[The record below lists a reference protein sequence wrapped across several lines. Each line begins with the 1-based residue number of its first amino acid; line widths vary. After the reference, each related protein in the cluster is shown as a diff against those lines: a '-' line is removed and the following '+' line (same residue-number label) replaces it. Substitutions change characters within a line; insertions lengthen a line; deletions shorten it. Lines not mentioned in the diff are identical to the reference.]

1 MKKIVALLLSLFI
14 LAGCSNSNQTTTEPE
29 VSEPVTIEV
38 SQVMSDLSA
47 EDAKDVDL
55 YVASGKGTTAPFA
68 VPEESV
74 ETFAETLQSVNNIL
88 ADVEYADIE
97 KADITET
104 NIVFQLKKGNAN
116 LYVYNDGNIKVIYDL
131 ESDFYSVGT
140 KTTDELAAAL
150 NSFTT
155 ALSAE

>member
-1 MKKIVALLLSLFI
+1 
-14 LAGCSNSNQTTTEPE
+14 
-29 VSEPVTIEV
+29 
-38 SQVMSDLSA
+38 MSDLSA

-104 NIVFQLKKGNAN
+104 NIVFQLKNGNAN

-140 KTTDELAAAL
+140 ETTDELAAAV